1 MKKEASK
8 NNRKILIVDDDESI
22 RYILARVLKKEG
34 YIVETAETGEAAVEK
49 SSRQPYDLTLVDLK
63 LPDVDGTALLAKIR
77 SLNSETVIIMLTGY
91 ASEQDRRKAMNN
103 GADAYL
109 TKPVKTIELTK
120 LIKQKLQRKV
130 ATTEPR

>member
-8 NNRKILIVDDDESI
+8 NDRKILIVDDDESI